1 MPAVRGQHLQD
12 LYASVDVVVG
22 DSCFAGTGLENYWSD
37 RIPETL
43 GRGGFLLHPNVPGL
57 EKHFKDGEHL
67 CTWEAFDWEGL
78 GTLIETALSSPE
90 DRADITT
97 TARYHVREHHTYERR
112 VEQIVDALYERNL
125 LR

>member
-1 MPAVRGQHLQD
+1 MNVTIVFIASSIYEACKYFSLFQKTPFKGRFALVTSYNPQAQD
-12 LYASVDVVVG
+12 ISK
-22 DSCFAGTGLENYWSD
+22 E
-37 RIPETL
+37 ET
-43 GRGGFLLHPNVPGL
+43 
-57 EKHFKDGEHL
+57 
-67 CTWEAFDWEGL
+67 